1 MTNKA
6 VALTRIFRSKA
17 TTIPLLLYQ
26 ALLEVFS
33 QVRAGHACNVVGGNF
48 LHIVVDHDLHE
59 LFERRLLRV
68 PAEFGPRLGR
78 VAPEVHHVGRAVEI
92 FRDGDDGLAGGNVD
106 ALFMD
111 AFAFPA
117 EFYACMVESEGCK
130 FTDGVLYAGCNH
142 EVFGLVV
149 LQNEPHAFHVVLGV
163 APVAKA
169 VEVAEVQAILL
180 ALGNAGCG
188 ERDLAGHEGFATAF
202 GFMVEEDAG
211 AAEHVVSFAV
221 FLDDPEAVKLGDC
234 VRAVRVERSVL
245 VLRDLFY
252 LAVEF
257 AGRGLV
263 NAAGLFE
270 VVGAHG
276 LKHAENASSINVGGE
291 FRGVKR
297 NLHMALGREVI
308 DFGRLDLAHDL
319 HEAHGVA
326 HVGVVQVEI
335 RLAFKV
341 CNAFAVVHRRAA
353 DDTVNF
359 IALGEEEFRKIG
371 AVLTGDAC
379 DECYVTLIH

>member
-1 MTNKA
+1 
-6 VALTRIFRSKA
+6 
-17 TTIPLLLYQ
+17 
-26 ALLEVFS
+26 
-33 QVRAGHACNVVGGNF
+33 VVGGNF
-48 LHIVVDHDLHE
+48 LHIVVDHDLHK
-59 LFERRLLRV
+59 LFERRCLRI
-68 PAEFGPRLGR
+68 PAEFGLCLGR

-92 FRDGDDGLAGGNVD
+92 FRDGDDGLAGGNID
-106 ALFMD
+106 ALFVH

-117 EFYACMVESEGCK
+117 EFNACVVESEGCK
-130 FTDGVLYAGCNH
+130 FTDGVLDTGCNH
-142 EVFGLVV
+142 KVFGLVV
-149 LQNEPHAFHVVLGV
+149 LQNKPHAFHVVLGV

-180 ALGNAGCG
+180 TLGNAGGG
-188 ERDLAGHEGFATAF
+188 ERDLAGHEGFATTF
-202 GFMVEEDAG
+202 GFMVKENAG

-221 FLDDPEAVKLGDC
+221 FLDDPETIELGHG
-234 VRAVRVERSVL
+234 VRAVRVKRSVL
-245 VLRDLFY
+245 VLRNFFDLS
-252 LAVEF
+252 VEF
-257 AGRGLV
+257 ACAGLI
-263 NAAGLFE
+263 NTAGLFE
-270 VVGAHG
+270 VVGTHSF
-276 LKHAENASSINVGGE
+276 KHSENASSINVGGE

-308 DFGRLDLAHDL
+308 DFSRLDLAHDL

-353 DDTVNF
+353 DDTVDF

>member
-1 MTNKA
+1 M
-6 VALTRIFRSKA
+6 
-17 TTIPLLLYQ
+17 
-26 ALLEVFS
+26 
-33 QVRAGHACNVVGGNF
+33 
-48 LHIVVDHDLHE
+48 
-59 LFERRLLRV
+59 RV

-92 FRDGDDGLAGGNVD
+92 FGHGNDGLAGSNID
-106 ALFMD
+106 SLFVH

-117 EFYACMVESEGCK
+117 EFDACVMERKGRK
-130 FTDGVLYAGCNH
+130 FTDGVLHAGRNH

-149 LQNEPHAFHVVLGV
+149 LQNEPHAFNVVLSV

-188 ERDLAGHEGFATAF
+188 ERDLAGHEGFATTF

-234 VRAVRVERSVL
+234 VRAVRVKRGVL
-245 VLRDLFY
+245 VLRDFFDLT
-252 LAVEF
+252 VEF
-257 AGRGLV
+257 ACAGLI
-263 NAAGLFE
+263 NTAGLFE

-276 LKHAENASSINVGGE
+276 LKHAEDASSINVGGE

-297 NLHMALGREVI
+297 NLHVALGREVI
-308 DFGRLDLAHDL
+308 DFGRQDLAHDL
-319 HEAHGVA
+319 HKAHGVA

-341 CNAFAVVHRRAA
+341 CNAFAEVHRGAA
-353 DDTVNF
+353 DDAVDLVS
-359 IALGEEEFRKIG
+359 LG
-371 AVLTGDAC
+371 
-379 DECYVTLIH
+379 